1 MTGGCTVLNVKN
13 SDLKAL
19 SDALKELN
27 ESYNDFMCSML
38 DTVREV
44 KTAKKLWHDG
54 QKPWEALANK
64 AWFSPNSFPRTNCKR
79 CSRQPPNCGWN
90 HPRGDSTPHPSHRG
104 YPKNIPK
111 CVEGAQSV
119 AGKHQPSQRAWLK
132 SYICSML

>member
-1 MTGGCTVLNVKN
+1 LNVKN

-54 QKPWEALANK
+54 QKPWLIKLGLALIV
-64 AWFSPNSFPRTNCKR
+64 FPEPIVSDVLGSLLIAAGTIQEGIRRHTL
-79 CSRQPPNCGWN
+79 
-90 HPRGDSTPHPSHRG
+90 HIED
-104 YPKNIPK
+104 IPK
-111 CVEGAQSV
+111 TFQSV
-119 AGKHQPSQRAWLK
+119 LK
-132 SYICSML
+132 ELKASRESISLASGLG